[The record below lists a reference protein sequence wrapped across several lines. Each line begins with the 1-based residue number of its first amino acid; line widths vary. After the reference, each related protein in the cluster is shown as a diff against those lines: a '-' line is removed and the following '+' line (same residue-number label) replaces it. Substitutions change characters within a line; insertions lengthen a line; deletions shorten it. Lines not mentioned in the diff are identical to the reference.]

1 LPALTRAVVRVKTHS
16 PPAAEGRRKTVAHLL
31 LVFEASESRPGESSF
46 PVARVCAEGG
56 SADDRGTVIYLSPP
70 CVSVQELAT
79 AVDGLHRQLE
89 NILAEGRQRFSSA

>member
-1 LPALTRAVVRVKTHS
+1 M
-16 PPAAEGRRKTVAHLL
+16 AHLQ
-31 LVFEASESRPGESSF
+31 LVFETTDSRPGESSF
-46 PVARVCAEGG
+46 PVARVRAEGG

-70 CVSVQELAT
+70 CVSAQELET